1 MATDNSKTNIFRFL
15 NVRPPVVIDPVLL
28 EEKFIFYE
36 ITPSTYFNN
45 LIAELDD
52 ETNPRQAVEIKA
64 AEAEGTSTIYTQSNL
79 YSTAFNN
86 FDKIESYLFKNLDTV
101 TKNELKNEAESLI
114 GGTLSSIL
122 SHASYAPAKSK
133 VWDTLFFT
141 EIVTRDE
148 GFMQKLMIILRVCR
162 LLELIQANSP
172 LVDFNPG
179 IQTQARA
186 NVVLPKPLFPLPKK
200 IIVDS
205 NNHNNIPPPTDIAAI
220 KATIASL
227 EAARADIVSTYD
239 KQQSTFKT
247 KLDDLAT
254 YSKKVAVDV
263 APSPSSQDR
272 DFDAAEKK
280 AFHDAYLLQSKSFTI
295 STSNF
300 QNLTA
305 QTKALLTSLGFDE
318 NNMAVA
324 DALAAIDAEIA
335 KNYALLK
342 NAQPK
347 QKVVQAGATLVR
359 VDLNAV
365 NASVARSGVMSS
377 KEVSPALVSP
387 LGIGD
392 MLVIRQ
398 ELLKYEEGEIA
409 HIENILASERKLRS
423 HKSLSRTETITEL
436 ESYRET
442 EAETNTRST
451 KQLEMAQ
458 ALNEFSQAANQS
470 ASGVTISASYGPVSA
485 NAFAQQSAQSLS
497 SSDASSSSRT
507 AREYSESARE
517 RIIESVR
524 ELRITTSLKEIEILN
539 EHEIDN
545 TGTDPSHI
553 IGHYHW
559 IDKKYLNQVFNIGKR
574 LMYEFL
580 IPEPAA
586 FYIRSLVVA
595 PETINLPQY
604 PENPLQFLAPGGG
617 SIEFSLIN
625 RANFGQIVAGVNAE
639 GFNPPPDEY
648 LYVGA
653 AFANPNLQGFNVD
666 AFNDSIKVPDGY
678 IATHASVVTSL
689 SVSNDQSRYVNVKV
703 GSQELRFVVNEG
715 NSVPLQGLTG
725 NVPIG
730 IHSGQGTYHA
740 VNVVVECKLTPRA
753 YKEWQLSVY
762 NKAMGQYREAIDE
775 YNFEVERINAENSRK
790 VENNIS
796 GYNPT
801 RNRSIE
807 RNELKKAAIQFMTA
821 QRFDDFNSMLDN
833 FSDQGYP
840 DFDFEDALN
849 EGKSIRFF
857 EQAFEW
863 NEMTYL
869 HYPYFWG
876 RKDNW
881 MQMIHF
887 EDADPKFSDFL
898 KAGATR
904 VVVPV
909 RPEFTKAMLHYQKT
923 GEIWAGQD
931 LPELNDELHLSIV
944 EEIKDSTFNVN
955 GTPVGAPW
963 ITKLPT
969 NLVRLNASTTPDLP
983 DNSAELL

>member
-1 MATDNSKTNIFRFL
+1 MLLLLKNI
-15 NVRPPVVIDPVLL
+15 
-28 EEKFIFYE
+28 
-36 ITPSTYFNN
+36 
-45 LIAELDD
+45 A
-52 ETNPRQAVEIKA
+52 
-64 AEAEGTSTIYTQSNL
+64 
-79 YSTAFNN
+79 
-86 FDKIESYLFKNLDTV
+86 TV
-101 TKNELKNEAESLI
+101 TKSQLKNEAELLI
-114 GGTLSSIL
+114 GGPLSAIL
-122 SHASYAPAKSK
+122 ANSNYAPAKSK
-133 VWDTLFFT
+133 IWDSIFHT
-141 EIVTRDE
+141 EIITRDE
-148 GFMQKLMIILRVCR
+148 GFMQKLMIILRICR

-172 LVDFNPG
+172 LVEFNAG

-205 NNHNNIPPPTDIAAI
+205 NNHNDIPSPTDIEAI
-220 KATIASL
+220 KTTIASF
-227 EAARADIVSTYD
+227 EAAREDIVSTYD
-239 KQQSTFKT
+239 KQQSTSKT
-247 KLDDLAT
+247 MLDDLAT
-254 YSKKVAVDV
+254 YSKKVSVDV
-263 APSPSSQDR
+263 APSATSQDR
-272 DFDAAEKK
+272 DFTTGEKQ
-280 AFHDAYLLQSKSFTI
+280 AFHNAYLQQNKSFTI

-300 QNLTA
+300 QKLEA
-305 QTKALLTSLGFDE
+305 QTKSVLNSLGFNE
-318 NNMAVA
+318 NNMAIA
-324 DALAAIDAEIA
+324 DALTAIDAEIA

-347 QKVVQAGATLVR
+347 QKVIQAGATLVK

-365 NASVARSGVMSS
+365 NASVARSGVLAS
-377 KEVSPALVSP
+377 KNVSPALVSP
-387 LGIGD
+387 LGVGD
-392 MLVIRQ
+392 MLVIRE

-423 HKSLSRTETITEL
+423 HKSLSRTETITET
-436 ESYRET
+436 EKYRET

-458 ALNEFSQAANQS
+458 ALNEFSQTANQS
-470 ASGVTISASYGPVSA
+470 ASGITISASYGPVSA

-497 SSDASSSSRT
+497 SQDASSSSRV

-524 ELRITTSLKEIEILN
+524 ELRITSSLLEIEILN

-574 LMYEFL
+574 FMYEFL

-595 PETINLPQY
+595 PETISIPQY
-604 PENPLQFLAPGGG
+604 PENPLQFLAPEGGT
-617 SIEFSLIN
+617 INFEAIN
-625 RANFGQIVAGVNAE
+625 RSNFGFIVASVNAE
-639 GFNPPPDEY
+639 GFETPPDEY
-648 LYVGA
+648 LYIGA
-653 AFANPNLQGFNVD
+653 AFANANLQGFNVE
-666 AFNDSIKVPDGY
+666 AFNDSIKVPEGY

-689 SVSNDQSRYVNVKV
+689 SVSSDQSRYVNVKI
-703 GSQELRFVVNEG
+703 GSQALRFVLNEA
-715 NSVPLQGLTG
+715 NNIPLQGLTG

-730 IHSGQGTYHA
+730 IHSGQGTYYA
-740 VNVVVECKLTPRA
+740 VNVVIECKLTPRA
-753 YKEWQLSVY
+753 YKEWKLSVY
-762 NKAMGQYREAIDE
+762 NKAMNQYLEDLNE
-775 YNFEVERINAENSRK
+775 YNFEVERINAENNRK

-796 GYNPT
+796 GYNPI
-801 RNRSIE
+801 RNRTIE

-821 QRFDDFNSMLDN
+821 QRYDDFNSMLEN
-833 FSDQGYP
+833 FSNQGYP

-944 EEIKDSTFNVN
+944 EEIKDSTFNLE
-955 GTPVGAPW
+955 GIPVGEPW

-969 NLVRLNASTTPDLP
+969 NLVRLNASTTPELP

>member
-1 MATDNSKTNIFRFL
+1 M
-15 NVRPPVVIDPVLL
+15 
-28 EEKFIFYE
+28 
-36 ITPSTYFNN
+36 
-45 LIAELDD
+45 
-52 ETNPRQAVEIKA
+52 
-64 AEAEGTSTIYTQSNL
+64 
-79 YSTAFNN
+79 
-86 FDKIESYLFKNLDTV
+86 
-101 TKNELKNEAESLI
+101 
-114 GGTLSSIL
+114 
-122 SHASYAPAKSK
+122 
-133 VWDTLFFT
+133 
-141 EIVTRDE
+141 
-148 GFMQKLMIILRVCR
+148 
-162 LLELIQANSP
+162 
-172 LVDFNPG
+172 
-179 IQTQARA
+179 
-186 NVVLPKPLFPLPKK
+186 
-200 IIVDS
+200 
-205 NNHNNIPPPTDIAAI
+205 
-220 KATIASL
+220 
-227 EAARADIVSTYD
+227 
-239 KQQSTFKT
+239 
-247 KLDDLAT
+247 LDDLAT
-254 YSKKVAVDV
+254 YSKKVSVDV
-263 APSPSSQDR
+263 APSATSQDR
-272 DFDAAEKK
+272 DFTTGEKQ
-280 AFHDAYLLQSKSFTI
+280 AFHNAYLQQNKSFTI

-300 QNLTA
+300 QKLEA
-305 QTKALLTSLGFDE
+305 QTKSVLNSLGFNE
-318 NNMAVA
+318 NNMAIA
-324 DALAAIDAEIA
+324 DALTAIDAEIA

-347 QKVVQAGATLVR
+347 QKVIQAGATLVK

-365 NASVARSGVMSS
+365 NASVARSGVLAS
-377 KEVSPALVSP
+377 KNVSPALVSP
-387 LGIGD
+387 LGVGD
-392 MLVIRQ
+392 MLVIRE

-423 HKSLSRTETITEL
+423 HKSLSRTETITET
-436 ESYRET
+436 EKYRET

-458 ALNEFSQAANQS
+458 ALNEFSQTANQS
-470 ASGVTISASYGPVSA
+470 ASGITISASYGPVSA

-497 SSDASSSSRT
+497 SQDASSSSRV

-524 ELRITTSLKEIEILN
+524 ELRITSSLLEIEILN

-574 LMYEFL
+574 FMYEFL

-595 PETINLPQY
+595 PETISIPQY
-604 PENPLQFLAPGGG
+604 PENPLQFLAPEGGT
-617 SIEFSLIN
+617 INFEAIN
-625 RANFGQIVAGVNAE
+625 RSNFGFIVASVNAE
-639 GFNPPPDEY
+639 GFETPPDEY
-648 LYVGA
+648 LYIGA
-653 AFANPNLQGFNVD
+653 AFANANLQGFNVE
-666 AFNDSIKVPDGY
+666 AFNDSIKVPEGY

-689 SVSNDQSRYVNVKV
+689 SVSSDQSRYVNVKI
-703 GSQELRFVVNEG
+703 GSQALRFVLNEA
-715 NSVPLQGLTG
+715 NNIPLQGLTG

-730 IHSGQGTYHA
+730 IHSGQGTYYA
-740 VNVVVECKLTPRA
+740 VNVVIECKLTPRA
-753 YKEWQLSVY
+753 YKEWKLSVY
-762 NKAMGQYREAIDE
+762 NKAMNQYLEDLNE
-775 YNFEVERINAENSRK
+775 YNFEVERINAENNRK

-796 GYNPT
+796 GYNPI
-801 RNRSIE
+801 RNRTIE

-821 QRFDDFNSMLDN
+821 QRYDDFNSMLEN

-944 EEIKDSTFNVN
+944 EEIKDSTFNLE
-955 GTPVGAPW
+955 GIPVGEPW

-969 NLVRLNASTTPDLP
+969 NLVRLNASTTPELP